1 MIKQMLVD
9 YVSYATSY
17 GDIYIYIYII
27 YINIIPIGWLL
38 SGDIVTG
45 AIMVV

>member
-1 MIKQMLVD
+1 MIKKILVD

-17 GDIYIYIYII
+17 GDIYIYII